1 MNTKII
7 IGLSM
12 ALIFVVQTDLSA
24 QQEKDPEQALYEL
37 YRENIEQWKG
47 SDEVREL
54 LVRYPDLGQ
63 VLDRL
68 DHQKLDQSNNYAV
81 MGFMEM
87 LVDERLLDEQVDML
101 VEVLS
106 PENVSFIEDL
116 YWRIIES
123 PSSKKVA
130 DLLVEHLMDAKEKL
144 ETRIRTLDRN

>member
-1 MNTKII
+1 M
-7 IGLSM
+7 GLVFLTTVNVWSQQDKGPEE
-12 ALIFVVQTDLSA
+12 ALFD
-24 QQEKDPEQALYEL
+24 L

-47 SDEVREL
+47 SKEVRD
-54 LVRYPDLGQ
+54 LVERYPDLEK
-63 VLDRL
+63 VVDKL
-68 DHQKLDQSNNYAV
+68 DHEQLDQSDNYAV

-87 LVDERLLDEQVDML
+87 LVDERLLDDQIDML

-130 DLLVEHLMDAKEKL
+130 DLLVEHLLDAKEKL
-144 ETRIRTLDRN
+144 EIEIQGLERN